1 MKNLAGK
8 LALVTGAGHGL
19 GQQLCRDL
27 AAAGAQVLV
36 TDRDLDRVAE
46 TLELIHNDGF
56 AASGYSMDVT
66 DLNEITLTK
75 NRIHAEHGPI
85 DVLVN
90 NAGVVFGGNFLDV
103 PMERHLATYQINTIG
118 PVAVTHAFLPDLIEK
133 SDAHLVNISSASAL
147 IPLAFGSTYAS
158 SKWAV
163 LGFTRSI
170 REELRATGNRHVM
183 TTAVCPSYI
192 NTGMFEGVKTPFL
205 CGRLTPE
212 KISNLV
218 MKAIKKNTATV
229 LAPWLVKLIP
239 LGKGT
244 LPRFMFR
251 ALLRFLGVSTGMV
264 SWCGHETDE
273 QKTQKKKP
281 QRALEWARKV
291 ASL

>member
-1 MKNLAGK
+1 MQNLAGK

-19 GQQLCRDL
+19 GQQLSRDL
-27 AAAGAQVLV
+27 AAAGAHVIV
-36 TDRDLDRVAE
+36 TDRDFDRVTE

-56 AASGYSMDVT
+56 AASGYAMDVT
-66 DLNEITLTK
+66 DINEIKLTR

-90 NAGVVFGGNFLDV
+90 NAGVVFGGGFLEV
-103 PMERHLATYQINTIG
+103 PMERHLATYEINTIG
-118 PVAVTHAFLPDLIEK
+118 LVAVTHTFLPDLIKK
-133 SDAHLVNISSASAL
+133 SAAHLVNISSASAL

-170 REELRATGNRHVM
+170 REELRTTDNRHIKI
-183 TTAVCPSYI
+183 TAVCPSYI
-192 NTGMFEGVKTPFL
+192 NTGMFDGVKAPFL
-205 CGRLTPE
+205 CRQLTPQR
-212 KISNLV
+212 ISNLV
-218 MKAIKKNTATV
+218 MKAIHKDKETV

-239 LGKGT
+239 LGKGM

-251 ALLRFLGVSTGMV
+251 ALLRFLGVSTGMA

-273 QKTQKKKP
+273 QKSQEKKP
-281 QRALEWARKV
+281 QRVLDWARKV